1 MTAERRFFDFLELAP
16 RSSKPRERGLTVIG
30 DEGDPIDW
38 LRGMLE
44 GWGEY
49 IDYVKFVPAMLMMPS
64 RLIEER
70 IKLYRDFRMNVALDD
85 PIFAIA
91 YYEGKA
97 EKLLHSARDLGFT
110 HCQIDTGHVKLGDSQ
125 KVKDDDEKFTA
136 IAREL
141 GFKFWGEVGQKH
153 SEGDPARAKGGL
165 LNVSVIIDEMKR
177 LLASGCEHVFLESR
191 VMREAIGDFGEKEE
205 GDAQLCQIVEAV
217 GQDNVM
223 IEITNQ
229 LSFDARQCH
238 RLWSVRKF
246 GPDVNIGGGAS
257 IKELR
262 FIEAI
267 RRGITFVPGPSK
279 SSSRLWVRSLAK
291 NKGTA
296 ADDWWKSEE
305 YNVDPNLIGQLK

>member
-1 MTAERRFFDFLELAP
+1 MVAEKRFFDFLELAP
-16 RSSKPRERGLTVIG
+16 RSAKPRKRGLTVIG
-30 DEGDPIDW
+30 DEGDPVDW

-49 IDYVKFVPAMLMMPS
+49 IDYAKFVPALLMMPN
-64 RLIEER
+64 RLMEQR
-70 IKLYRDFRMNVALDD
+70 IKLYRDFGINVALDD

-97 EKLLHSARDLGFT
+97 EKLLRAARDMGFT
-110 HCQIDTGHVKLGDSQ
+110 HCQIDTGHI
-125 KVKDDDEKFTA
+125 KVADGKTIKEEDEKFTA
-136 IAREL
+136 IAREM

-165 LNVSVIIDEMKR
+165 LNVSVVVDEMKR
-177 LLASGCEHVFLESR
+177 LLAAGCEHVFLESR
-191 VMREAIGDFGEKEE
+191 VMREAIGDYAERAE
-205 GDAQLCQIVEAV
+205 GDAQLCEIVKAV

-229 LSFDARQCH
+229 LSEKARQCH
-238 RLWSVRKF
+238 RLWAVRKF
-246 GPDVNIGGGAS
+246 GPDVNMGGGAS
-257 IKELR
+257 IKEVR
-262 FIEAI
+262 HIEAI

-291 NKGTA
+291 NKGKA
-296 ADDWWKSEE
+296 ADDWWTSEE
-305 YNVDPNLIGQLK
+305 YKVDPSLVGTIS